1 MHENPKHKSNH
12 GIKSA
17 AEDQIEM
24 VKNAFEISY
33 DIDIMPIP
41 PH

>member
-1 MHENPKHKSNH
+1 MNENPKHKSNH

-17 AEDQIEM
+17 ADDQIEM
-24 VKNAFEISY
+24 VKYALEIPY